1 MNGSCLAESV
11 QTARE
16 REGKEGPLCTSRLS
30 RKKNLTEEKNPGV
43 AFFRAFYHFTTSS
56 SIGFPARVAT
66 RQCRSRSAVPRPP
79 HANSHATL
87 YTNLLSSK
95 SSIRSYDCAWATAYV
110 NFEHRR
116 QIYYII
122 SIFNI
127 SVGAETKARHTVPKA
142 KITEIGIPSTGQDW
156 SDRGSE
162 VDRGL
167 TRQRMK

>member
-1 MNGSCLAESV
+1 MYRQQE
-11 QTARE
+11 RE
-16 REGKEGPLCTSRLS
+16 RVKKGPCARPVSRGRKTSRRKRTLGLLFFVPFITSPLQAASASLPVLPPVSADLGPPSRVRHMLIHMLRYIPTCYHLS
-30 RKKNLTEEKNPGV
+30 QL
-43 AFFRAFYHFTTSS
+43 
-56 SIGFPARVAT
+56 
-66 RQCRSRSAVPRPP
+66 
-79 HANSHATL
+79 
-87 YTNLLSSK
+87 
-95 SSIRSYDCAWATAYV
+95 SYDCAWATAYV